1 MNKWLSVHRFSQPE
15 TVRFISPGIICP
27 DGVVLCVPNRSRLIL
42 SKQVYCKSAPRRGPR
57 LGGQNDMTYDRLRW
71 LRERIRE
78 PGDVIVLPVV
88 YPDDPHRRMKHRPCV
103 LLSRVDFD
111 TQDNATVTPFSTS
124 SCEEK
129 SIQVEATSTNGLAL
143 NSSFTPSVLLEIDP
157 REILK
162 KTIQGNVGESTL
174 TIIRTAVEME
184 NQE

>member
-1 MNKWLSVHRFSQPE
+1 M
-15 TVRFISPGIICP
+15 
-27 DGVVLCVPNRSRLIL
+27 
-42 SKQVYCKSAPRRGPR
+42 PRRGPR

-88 YPDDPHRRMKHRPCV
+88 YPDDPRRRMKLRPCV

-124 SCEEK
+124 SCEEN

-157 REILK
+157 LEILK
-162 KTIQGNVGESTL
+162 KTVQGNVGESTL

>member
-1 MNKWLSVHRFSQPE
+1 MACSTRFPNEKTACLIRACVPSLSDDALS
-15 TVRFISPGIICP
+15 
-27 DGVVLCVPNRSRLIL
+27 LPNRSRLIL
-42 SKQVYCKSAPRRGPR
+42 SKQVYCKSVPPR
-57 LGGQNDMTYDRLRW
+57 GGSTDMTYDPQHW
-71 LRERIRE
+71 LRKRIRE

-88 YPDDPHRRMKHRPCV
+88 YPNDRRRRKKYRPCV
-103 LLSRVDFD
+103 LLSRVDAD

-124 SCEEK
+124 SCEEN
-129 SIQVEATSTNGLAL
+129 SIPVEATSTNGLAQ

-162 KTIQGNVGESTL
+162 KTVQGNVGESTL

>member
-1 MNKWLSVHRFSQPE
+1 MACSTAFTKSRNRFLDKAPCSLAK
-15 TVRFISPGIICP
+15 RCCP
-27 DGVVLCVPNRSRLIL
+27 KGSEPLPAYLVQTGVLQVSASSRP
-42 SKQVYCKSAPRRGPR
+42 SS
-57 LGGQNDMTYDRLRW
+57 GGANDMTYDRFRW

-88 YPDDPHRRMKHRPCV
+88 YPDDPRRRMKLRPCV

-124 SCEEK
+124 SCEEN

-157 REILK
+157 LEILK
-162 KTIQGNVGESTL
+162 KTVQGNVGESTL